1 LVDPE
6 LTESDNELVPDTQ
19 IPIMSANELVG
30 GELTESDN
38 DLVPETPPIDNDF
51 MPDTQIPIIS
61 ANELVGGELTE
72 SDNELVA
79 DTQVPLKLV
88 ADTHSI
94 PKSDDEVVFVA
105 EFVPET
111 PPPEE
116 EAAQPCKRARKEV
129 VIDLDSD

>member
-1 LVDPE
+1 MNGDWQEHEHQPEDSYQEDVIPQAPPLVVQPLVVQPLVDPE

-19 IPIMSANELVG
+19 IPIM
-30 GELTESDN
+30 
-38 DLVPETPPIDNDF
+38 
-51 MPDTQIPIIS
+51 S